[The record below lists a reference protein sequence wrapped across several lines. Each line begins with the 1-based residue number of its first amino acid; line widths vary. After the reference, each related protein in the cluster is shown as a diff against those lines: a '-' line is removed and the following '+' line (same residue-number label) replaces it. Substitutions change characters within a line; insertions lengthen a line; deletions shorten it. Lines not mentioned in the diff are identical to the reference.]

1 MFLLALA
8 SGDQKSAL
16 AALSR
21 SKMRMVGDTVA
32 IPYVDRYVPK
42 SYFVKRK
49 TTKIRELKLPFI
61 AEGSRGG
68 ACSATAVLPYNDR
81 FDAHRSPDSDCLL
94 LKHSNLANMS
104 ANSISDYIKD

>member
-1 MFLLALA
+1 
-8 SGDQKSAL
+8 
-16 AALSR
+16 
-21 SKMRMVGDTVA
+21 MVGDTVV
-32 IPYVDRYVPK
+32 ILLCRPVRPK

-68 ACSATAVLPYNDR
+68 ACPATAVLPYNDR